1 MEKNNGKNFFNSKM
15 SRLGK
20 MKGAKA
26 EFYGIKKPVKVWDI
40 NFDHNNY
47 LKINRNKE

>member
-1 MEKNNGKNFFNSKM
+1 MEKNNGKIFFNSKM

-20 MKGAKA
+20 MKGAKE